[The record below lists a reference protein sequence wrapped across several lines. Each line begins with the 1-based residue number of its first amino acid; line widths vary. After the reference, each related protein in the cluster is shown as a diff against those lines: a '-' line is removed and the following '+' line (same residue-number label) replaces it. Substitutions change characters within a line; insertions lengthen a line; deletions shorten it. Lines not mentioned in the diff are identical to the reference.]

1 MTRPPEQL
9 RVNGEHDL
17 PVSTP
22 QLLNSTSVEDG
33 AVMRSERN
41 EVARPTGESHI
52 RLSSLRVTSSD
63 NCTFIEEEIGSFVGP
78 ISLGCEIPFDPG
90 LLPPPIIF
98 PGPNLVSNLGISI
111 HVHRLRS
118 LRSIVWIEGENY
130 KKQLSFMS
138 SISI

>member
-41 EVARPTGESHI
+41 EVARPTGEV
-52 RLSSLRVTSSD
+52 R
-63 NCTFIEEEIGSFVGP
+63 
-78 ISLGCEIPFDPG
+78 
-90 LLPPPIIF
+90 
-98 PGPNLVSNLGISI
+98 
-111 HVHRLRS
+111 
-118 LRSIVWIEGENY
+118 
-130 KKQLSFMS
+130 
-138 SISI
+138 